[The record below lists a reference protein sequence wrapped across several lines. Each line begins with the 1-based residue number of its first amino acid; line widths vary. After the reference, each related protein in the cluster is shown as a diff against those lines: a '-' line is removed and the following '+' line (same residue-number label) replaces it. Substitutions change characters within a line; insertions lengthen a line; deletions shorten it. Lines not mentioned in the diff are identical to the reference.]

1 MKILARQLTV
11 DMYDCKNKD
20 LSNYE
25 DLRESLDM
33 AMNMAGYTPIEVRA
47 QLWNEEQAIVFILLQ
62 EGHAVVRTYPKLKYV
77 ASDVFICQEDGKP
90 EKAIKALKKLIDL
103 ADDPEVIDVLRFLR
117 QREVVHFQRFGEAL
131 RTVQEK
137 LAQRNYYMNNM
148 NNMDEC
154 NLCSN
159 MKKKDCCD
167 K

>member
-90 EKAIKALKKLIDL
+90 EKAIKALKKLMK
-103 ADDPEVIDVLRFLR
+103 PEKFWYG
-117 QREVVHFQRFGEAL
+117 QR
-131 RTVQEK
+131 
-137 LAQRNYYMNNM
+137 
-148 NNMDEC
+148 C
-154 NLCSN
+154 
-159 MKKKDCCD
+159 
-167 K
+167 

>member
-47 QLWNEEQAIVFILLQ
+47 QLWNED
-62 EGHAVVRTYPKLKYV
+62 PKLKYV

-90 EKAIKALKKLIDL
+90 EKAIKALKKLMK
-103 ADDPEVIDVLRFLR
+103 PEKIRMTYLKRGDFGTVKDVKPRIKIRIAPLRPLRSIKNKGAKVIK
-117 QREVVHFQRFGEAL
+117 
-131 RTVQEK
+131 TVARRIK
-137 LAQRNYYMNNM
+137 L
-148 NNMDEC
+148 
-154 NLCSN
+154 
-159 MKKKDCCD
+159 
-167 K
+167 

>member
-62 EGHAVVRTYPKLKYV
+62 EGHAVVRTYPNSVYTISAPNFLHIRRKAGSVTSSIGARKIGYLPR
-77 ASDVFICQEDGKP
+77 SIFLIFIVVCLSLGYRK
-90 EKAIKALKKLIDL
+90 
-103 ADDPEVIDVLRFLR
+103 VRFI
-117 QREVVHFQRFGEAL
+117 
-131 RTVQEK
+131 
-137 LAQRNYYMNNM
+137 
-148 NNMDEC
+148 
-154 NLCSN
+154 
-159 MKKKDCCD
+159 
-167 K
+167 